1 MEVRDMLPSWYP
13 GAKMVHFGGFRQGAL
28 SEGTAVLASRAKVTW
43 LIAELLSCLAAIWA
57 AA

>member
-1 MEVRDMLPSWYP
+1 MGFRDMLPSRYLE
-13 GAKMVHFGGFRQGAL
+13 AKMVRFGDSGQYALTQGCG
-28 SEGTAVLASRAKVTW
+28 ELASRAKVIW